1 VSLGRTRAVAARLA
15 ERNPLPDGTLTVGGG
30 LVVNGV
36 MAFVFLGLAGR
47 TLGTHANAPLA
58 VFWSLIYLLG
68 PGFFLPLEQEVSRS
82 LANRWARGLGVGT
95 LVRQAG
101 QIGAGV
107 TIVLVAITAVCAPLL
122 LDHFFD
128 DQVLIVLALIFA
140 IIGYAAV
147 HLARG
152 TLAGL
157 GRFKGYS
164 KYYLYENTVRVAACL
179 VLIAVGSDT
188 AGPYAVAASLAPW
201 LALFLALRKEK
212 DLGSEGPPAD
222 WGELEAAL
230 GSLLAASVFTA
241 FLLNA
246 GVVAVELLGD
256 EGDSDAA
263 SFFLAGLFVSRVPVF
278 LFQAVQAA
286 LLPKL
291 SALAGAGR
299 FHEFRDRLRR
309 LLGAVAGIGVLGVVG
324 AAVAGPLVID
334 IVFGKDYSL
343 DRIDLVLMAASS
355 AAFMLAVAVGQA
367 LIALEGQSRVALG
380 WFVGVVAFFAV
391 VAVGDDLFLRVEA
404 GLTAGSAV
412 AALVIG
418 VLARQRLHGHLRAH
432 PHTLLTEI
440 DDNEVDERDEAGT

>member
-1 VSLGRTRAVAARLA
+1 
-15 ERNPLPDGTLTVGGG
+15 
-30 LVVNGV
+30 

-47 TLGTHANAPLA
+47 TLGTDAYAPLA

-101 QIGAGV
+101 QLGAGL
-107 TIVLVAITAVCAPLL
+107 TIVMVAITAVCAPLL
-122 LDHFFD
+122 LDHLFD

-140 IIGYAAV
+140 IVGYAAV

-164 KYYLYENTVRVAACL
+164 KYYLYENTVRVLACL
-179 VLIAVGSDT
+179 ALIAVGSDT

-201 LALFLALRKEK
+201 LALLLALRNEK
-212 DLGSEGPPAD
+212 DLGSDGPPAD

-230 GSLLAASVFTA
+230 GSLLAASVLTA

-246 GVVAVELLGD
+246 GVVAIELLGD
-256 EGDSDAA
+256 DSKEA
-263 SFFLAGLFVSRVPVF
+263 SIFLAGLFVSRVPVF

-309 LLGAVAGIGVLGVVG
+309 LLGAVVGIGALGVVG
-324 AAVAGPLVID
+324 AAIAGPIVID
-334 IVFGKDYSL
+334 IVFGDAYAL

-367 LIALEGQSRVALG
+367 LIALEGQSRVAFG
-380 WFVGVVAFFAV
+380 WLMGVLAFFAV
-391 VAVGDDLFLRVEA
+391 VALGDDLFLRVEA

-418 VLARQRLHGHLRAH
+418 FLARDRLHGRLRAH
-432 PHTLLTEI
+432 PHTLLAEI
-440 DDNEVDERDEAGT
+440 DDADIDEIDEDDVEQ

>member
-1 VSLGRTRAVAARLA
+1 MRARWAALAARLA
-15 ERNPLPDGTLTVGGG
+15 ERNPLPDGTITVGAG

-36 MAFVFLGLAGR
+36 MAFAFLGLAGR
-47 TLGTHANAPLA
+47 TLGTTPYAPLA

-122 LDHFFD
+122 LDHLFD
-128 DQVLIVLALIFA
+128 DQVLIVLALILA
-140 IIGYAAV
+140 IVGYAAV

-164 KYYLYENTVRVAACL
+164 KYYLYENTIRVAACL
-179 VLIAVGSDT
+179 VLIALGADT

-201 LALFLALRKEK
+201 LALVFALRNEK
-212 DLGSEGPPAD
+212 DLGSDGPPAD
-222 WGELEAAL
+222 WRELEAAL
-230 GSLLAASVFTA
+230 GSLLAASVLTA

-246 GVVAVELLGD
+246 GVVAIELLGD
-256 EGDSDAA
+256 DSKEA
-263 SFFLAGLFVSRVPVF
+263 SIFLAGLFVSRVPVF

-309 LLGAVAGIGVLGVVG
+309 LLGAVGAIGVLGVVG
-324 AAVAGPLVID
+324 AAIVGPIVID
-334 IVFGKDYSL
+334 IVFGDDYAL

-380 WFVGVVAFFAV
+380 WFIGVLAFFGAV
-391 VAVGDDLFLRVEA
+391 ALGDDLFLRVEA

-418 VLARQRLHGHLRAH
+418 FMARDRLHGRLQAH

-440 DDNEVDERDEAGT
+440 DDAEIDEVDDEDNGE